1 MKTIFSIPS
10 TEGIKERMNSE
21 RFSKAEYL
29 LLLSIIAFTFIPSI
43 NQLIVDR
50 FITDI
55 GGEVLEIAGQIEWFN
70 LFNETILAFL
80 TVPMYFVFNRAKN
93 DEELSSRINT
103 TFIIGIVLYT
113 LISIVIYGYANTLT
127 AYMVAP
133 TESVNY
139 LRLETIGFIIGFV
152 SSYLFVLFVVRGK
165 KEYFVALLM
174 AKVAMLSIGNSIL
187 IPEQGVTGVALT
199 NIGVN
204 AIIAIVSIIL
214 LHREKLLRK
223 WKGID
228 KTAIKDWVNTG
239 IFSGGQIFVANLIYV
254 LVVMK
259 MVNEVSQMGNYWLAN
274 NFIWGWL
281 IIPVAAIGEM
291 LKREYYRGY
300 RRIWNYLALTTIVL
314 VIWLIIVP
322 FWNFMF
328 SDIIIAEDP
337 SAITHI
343 LYLSVPFYVAYAYS
357 VILQAVLISVGKT
370 RYIFYECLIVNFVYY
385 GIVYGLYLAGVFEA
399 TLEFIILMF
408 GFGLVVCLI
417 LDALLYLYS
426 MKDIPEEF
434 LGDET
439 TKLIKASNLDND
451 R

>member
-1 MKTIFSIPS
+1 
-10 TEGIKERMNSE
+10 
-21 RFSKAEYL
+21 
-29 LLLSIIAFTFIPSI
+29 
-43 NQLIVDR
+43 
-50 FITDI
+50 
-55 GGEVLEIAGQIEWFN
+55 
-70 LFNETILAFL
+70 
-80 TVPMYFVFNRAKN
+80 
-93 DEELSSRINT
+93 
-103 TFIIGIVLYT
+103 
-113 LISIVIYGYANTLT
+113 
-127 AYMVAP
+127 
-133 TESVNY
+133 
-139 LRLETIGFIIGFV
+139 
-152 SSYLFVLFVVRGK
+152 
-165 KEYFVALLM
+165 
-174 AKVAMLSIGNSIL
+174 
-187 IPEQGVTGVALT
+187 
-199 NIGVN
+199 
-204 AIIAIVSIIL
+204 
-214 LHREKLLRK
+214 
-223 WKGID
+223 
-228 KTAIKDWVNTG
+228 
-239 IFSGGQIFVANLIYV
+239 
-254 LVVMK
+254 
-259 MVNEVSQMGNYWLAN
+259 MGNYWLAN